1 MGQALPKAVTSVV
14 TKRFNGPCFRAG
26 LAEMNGWRA
35 SMEDSHVVVMQDRE
49 AFFCICDGHG
59 GDECSRFI
67 AKRLTEELESGFP
80 EDDEAVTELA
90 LRLDRDFLA
99 TEQQSGSTS
108 TFVIIT
114 PPEEGAENYSLRVG
128 NIGDSRVIL
137 GRADGTIVEGE
148 GTDGGLTTDHKP
160 DHPSE
165 RARIERTGGHVQ
177 EVMGVSRVNGDLAV
191 SRAYGDAKY
200 KQSGGPAQEDHPVSA
215 APEMFQIECGPT
227 DFVLLV
233 CDGISEG
240 DFPNREV
247 VKLAAAKLREG
258 DKPDICGAATAVCR
272 MALQQGSKDNL
283 SCMIVLL
290 NGGEG
295 ATDTPA
301 EDVKL
306 IPGPF
311 NAPDNPAFR
320 KAYEAMAAHASLS
333 LVEAVEL
340 RYDNLCRELD
350 EMDGNDAAEET
361 RIALKQERDLFN
373 QGPPT
378 DAAPGSEERKSWF
391 TSWLESQI
399 SSDTGGGEPSQLLEL
414 MQQNPR
420 LLSMAR
426 QQGLPGLQGLTGG
439 TGGEGGPKRR
449 VKVAPVEQLKPAVE
463 SHSALR
469 WDDRLS
475 NVCEK
480 EGDVLRDDP
489 SDQTSQVKFGYPVN
503 FQAWLPTSCLVDIR
517 PELRRVT
524 VAPLDDLKGAIENHN
539 ALKWNEKLATIAG
552 TEGTVLVDDDSDQ
565 TSQVRFSTFTAWMP
579 TRCLTNIESDS
590 TSAGSTLSDS
600 PEDV

>member
-14 TKRFNGPCFRAG
+14 SKRFSGPCFRAG

-35 SMEDSHVVVMQDRE
+35 SMEDSHVVVMRNRE

-67 AKRLTEELESGFP
+67 ARRLREELDSGFP
-80 EDDEAVTELA
+80 EDDAAVTELA

-108 TFVIIT
+108 TFVIIK
-114 PPEEGAENYSLRVG
+114 PPEEADGNYFLRVG

-137 GRADGTIVEGE
+137 GRADGTIVEGQ

-160 DHPSE
+160 DHPNE

-191 SRAYGDAKY
+191 SRAFGDAKY

-215 APEMFQIECGPT
+215 APELCQLECGPT
-227 DFVLLV
+227 DFLLLV

-247 VKLAAAKLREG
+247 VKLAAAKLRQGG
-258 DKPDICGAATAVCR
+258 DSPDPCGAATAVCR

-290 NGGEG
+290 GGGEG
-295 ATDTPA
+295 ATDTPS
-301 EDVKL
+301 EEVKL

-340 RYDNLCRELD
+340 RYDDLCMELSD
-350 EMDGNDAAEET
+350 DTLAEET
-361 RIALKQERDLFN
+361 RAALKQERELF
-373 QGPPT
+373 QTGPPA
-378 DAAPGSEERKSWF
+378 DALPGSEERKSWF
-391 TSWLESQI
+391 SSWLDSQ
-399 SSDTGGGEPSQLLEL
+399 SSDPGGGEPNQLLEL

-420 LLSMAR
+420 LLNMAR
-426 QQGLPGLQGLTGG
+426 QQGFPGLPAGPP
-439 TGGEGGPKRR
+439 GEGSNMPKRR
-449 VKVAPVEQLKPAVE
+449 VKVASVEELKPAVE
-463 SHSALR
+463 KHSALR
-469 WDDRLS
+469 WDDRLA

-480 EGDVLRDDP
+480 EGDVLRDDA
-489 SDQTSQVKFGYPVN
+489 SDSTSQVKFGHPVN
-503 FQAWLPTSCLVDIR
+503 FQAWLPTSCLHDIQQS
-517 PELRRVT
+517 LRRVT
-524 VAPLDDLKGAIENHN
+524 VAPLDELKEAIEVHN

-552 TEGTVLVDDDSDQ
+552 TEGTVLMDDDSDQ

-579 TRCLTNIESDS
+579 TRCLTNVESDS